1 MILCYINLFALNQHV
16 FTTNPDSDKMDMI
29 GKCRMDE
36 LPKFLVDS
44 YYSLDSDKIK
54 LLGYKKYIDKII
66 PEMTEYNLMAKYLI
80 TTTETYRVDTEAEAT
95 DLINNAKNDTNYVL
109 AKYSTTK
116 RERKQ
121 KGEIVDE
128 WYRVSLVK
136 NFNDE
141 KEPDGYI
148 EVHYGVD
155 F

>member
-1 MILCYINLFALNQHV
+1 
-16 FTTNPDSDKMDMI
+16 
-29 GKCRMDE
+29 
-36 LPKFLVDS
+36 
-44 YYSLDSDKIK
+44 
-54 LLGYKKYIDKII
+54 
-66 PEMTEYNLMAKYLI
+66 MAKYLI

-109 AKYSTTK
+109 TKYSTTK